1 MISIHLWKIELVKE
15 NFSHLRQLNLA
26 DSNIDNSC
34 LVVDVLIGS
43 NYYWSFMLTQI
54 IKGKRGPVAMKSK
67 VGYVIIVPL

>member
-34 LVVDVLIGS
+34 LVVDVLTGS
-43 NYYWSFMLTQI
+43 NYHWSFMLTQI

-67 VGYVIIVPL
+67 VGYVIIVPI

>member
-1 MISIHLWKIELVKE
+1 MISIHLRKIELVKE
-15 NFSHLRQLNLA
+15 NLSHLRQLNLA

>member
-1 MISIHLWKIELVKE
+1 MISIHLRKIELVKE
-15 NFSHLRQLNLA
+15 NLSHLRQLNLA

-54 IKGKRGPVAMKSK
+54 IKGKIGPVAMKSK